1 MECHLFNKAS
11 VICWQTVLE
20 EPHLLQARALRF
32 ISACFI
38 FSSLLAASDHLL
50 SHAQDMIAN
59 MVSAHISIRTSGP
72 EASAHTIE
80 ALARLYNL
88 VIHAKPRT
96 NITP

>member
-1 MECHLFNKAS
+1 MQL
-11 VICWQTVLE
+11 VLQQ
-20 EPHLLQARALRF
+20 PDLLQARAMMS
-32 ISACFI
+32 ISACCV
-38 FSSLLAASDHLL
+38 FSSSLDASDHLL
-50 SHAQDMIAN
+50 SHVQDMIAN